1 MLQPIDSQRYLRQM
15 TLSGFGEAG
24 QAALQA
30 ARVLLIGVGG
40 LGCPAAL
47 YLAAAGVGTIGLMD
61 GDAVS
66 LLNLHRCNS
75 SVTIQTYPVM
85 ADADNLPELV
95 RQYDI
100 VLDCTDHLPTKF
112 LINDVCVAE
121 RVAYVHG
128 GILAYQGQ
136 IFTYVPEETCPC
148 YRCLFEAPPEEGA
161 VPTCKEVGVLGAVA
175 GVIGNLQ
182 ALEAIRYLTHV
193 GELLTGRLL
202 SFDFAT
208 MKTRTVSFPKNPH
221 CIGCGTTERS

>member
-1 MLQPIDSQRYLRQM
+1 MNLHRQILYTDSEIGM
-15 TLSGFGEAG
+15 PKVTC
-24 QAALQA
+24 AANA
-30 ARVLLIGVGG
+30 
-40 LGCPAAL
+40 
-47 YLAAAGVGTIGLMD
+47 
-61 GDAVS
+61 
-66 LLNLHRCNS
+66 LHRCNS

-128 GILAYQGQ
+128 GILAYQG
-136 IFTYVPEETCPC
+136 
-148 YRCLFEAPPEEGA
+148 
-161 VPTCKEVGVLGAVA
+161 
-175 GVIGNLQ
+175 
-182 ALEAIRYLTHV
+182 LTHV

>member
-61 GDAVS
+61 GDTVS
-66 LLNLHRCNS
+66 LLNLHRQILYTDFEIGMPKVTCAANALHRCNS

-95 RQYDI
+95 RQ
-100 VLDCTDHLPTKF
+100 
-112 LINDVCVAE
+112 
-121 RVAYVHG
+121 
-128 GILAYQGQ
+128 
-136 IFTYVPEETCPC
+136 
-148 YRCLFEAPPEEGA
+148 
-161 VPTCKEVGVLGAVA
+161 
-175 GVIGNLQ
+175 
-182 ALEAIRYLTHV
+182 
-193 GELLTGRLL
+193 
-202 SFDFAT
+202 
-208 MKTRTVSFPKNPH
+208 
-221 CIGCGTTERS
+221 